1 MHLTVDMIIE
11 GLSYAEVIQ
20 QFDLVPCKRRSSVN
34 SGAWLRGFDDVTEV
48 EKGCVAKAKK
58 GKKVKEKR
66 SITATK
72 HTFPQNM
79 ECMEVCD
86 A

>member
-1 MHLTVDMIIE
+1 
-11 GLSYAEVIQ
+11 
-20 QFDLVPCKRRSSVN
+20 
-34 SGAWLRGFDDVTEV
+34 LRGFDDVTEV